1 MVFRTRVELLKCTSR
16 DTLPPEKTANDA
28 AAWHLQL
35 GDLAAKITEAFPGAS
50 TSLGG
55 DLGPRSAD
63 ALSFE
68 VPLGDGV
75 WLEGLATT
83 PYPEIG
89 SVMAVQASAAEAA
102 QFSAWL
108 RGSIVPSPDL
118 VHFTSELA
126 LNNGDDAYWVLPPH
140 GSVDEIA
147 QTLQQH
153 IDSTD
158 RL

>member
-1 MVFRTRVELLKCTSR
+1 MTAPDALRTTFSFA
-16 DTLPPEKTANDA
+16 PPVNDA

-35 GDLAAKITEAFPGAS
+35 NDLAAEIVEAFPGAS

-68 VPLGDGV
+68 VPLGGGL

-83 PYPEIG
+83 PYPGSG
-89 SVMAVQASAAEAA
+89 SVMVVQASAAEAA
-102 QFSAWL
+102 RFAVWL
-108 RGSIVPSPDL
+108 RDSFVPAPDL

-126 LNNGDDAYWVLPPH
+126 LNSGDDAYWVLAPH
-140 GSVDEIA
+140 GSIDEIA

-153 IDSTD
+153 IDSTG
-158 RL
+158 RS

>member
-1 MVFRTRVELLKCTSR
+1 MTDQDALRTTFSFA
-16 DTLPPEKTANDA
+16 PPVNDA

-35 GDLAAKITEAFPGAS
+35 DDLAAKITEAFPGAS

-63 ALSFE
+63 ALTFE

-89 SVMAVQASAAEAA
+89 SIMVMQASAAEVA
-102 QFSAWL
+102 QFAAWL
-108 RGSIVPSPDL
+108 RDSFVPSPDL

-140 GSVDEIA
+140 GSVDEIT

-158 RL
+158 RS

>member
-1 MVFRTRVELLKCTSR
+1 MTDPDALRTTFSFA
-16 DTLPPEKTANDA
+16 PPVDDA
-28 AAWHLQL
+28 AAWHLRL
-35 GDLAAKITEAFPGAS
+35 DDLAAKITEAFPGSS

-68 VPLGDGV
+68 VPLGDGL

-89 SVMAVQASAAEAA
+89 SVMVMQASAAEAA
-102 QFSAWL
+102 RFAAWL
-108 RGSIVPSPDL
+108 RDSFVPAPDL

-126 LNNGDDAYWVLPPH
+126 LNNGDDAYWVLPAH
-140 GSVDEIA
+140 GSIDEIE

-153 IDSTD
+153 IDATD
-158 RL
+158 RS

>member
-1 MVFRTRVELLKCTSR
+1 MTDQDALRTTFSFA
-16 DTLPPEKTANDA
+16 PPVNDA

-35 GDLAAKITEAFPGAS
+35 DDLAAKITEAFPGAS

-89 SVMAVQASAAEAA
+89 SVMVMQASAAEAA
-102 QFSAWL
+102 QFAAWL
-108 RGSIVPSPDL
+108 RDSIVPSPYL

>member
-1 MVFRTRVELLKCTSR
+1 MTDQDALRTTFSFA
-16 DTLPPEKTANDA
+16 PPVNDA

-35 GDLAAKITEAFPGAS
+35 DDLAAKITEAFPGAS
-50 TSLGG
+50 TSLGA

-89 SVMAVQASAAEAA
+89 SVMVMQASAVEAA
-102 QFSAWL
+102 QFAAWL
-108 RGSIVPSPDL
+108 RDSFVPSPDL

-126 LNNGDDAYWVLPPH
+126 LNKGDDAYWVLPPH

-153 IDSTD
+153 IDATD
-158 RL
+158 RS

>member
-1 MVFRTRVELLKCTSR
+1 MTDQDALRTTFSFA
-16 DTLPPEKTANDA
+16 PPINDA

-35 GDLAAKITEAFPGAS
+35 DDLANKVIEAFPGAS

-55 DLGPRSAD
+55 DQGPRSAD

-89 SVMAVQASAAEAA
+89 SVMVMHASAAEAA
-102 QFSAWL
+102 QLGIWL
-108 RGSIVPSPDL
+108 RDSFVPSPDL

-126 LNNGDDAYWVLPPH
+126 LSNGDDTSWALPPPA
-140 GSVDEIA
+140 SVDEIA
-147 QTLQQH
+147 RTLQQH
-153 IDSTD
+153 MEATD
-158 RL
+158 RS

>member
-1 MVFRTRVELLKCTSR
+1 MTDSDALRTTFSFA
-16 DTLPPEKTANDA
+16 PPVDDA
-28 AAWHLQL
+28 AAWHLRL
-35 GDLAAKITEAFPGAS
+35 DDLAAKITEAFPGSS
-50 TSLGG
+50 TSMRG

-68 VPLGDGV
+68 VPLGDGL

-89 SVMAVQASAAEAA
+89 SVVVMQASAVEAA
-102 QFSAWL
+102 RFAVWL
-108 RGSIVPSPDL
+108 RDSFVPAPDL
-118 VHFTSELA
+118 IHFTSELA
-126 LNNGDDAYWVLPPH
+126 LNNGDDAYWVLPTH
-140 GSVDEIA
+140 GSIDEIA

-153 IDSTD
+153 IDAND

>member
-1 MVFRTRVELLKCTSR
+1 MTDQDALRTTFSFA
-16 DTLPPEKTANDA
+16 PPVDDA
-28 AAWHLQL
+28 AAWHLRL
-35 GDLAAKITEAFPGAS
+35 DDLAAKIVEACSGAS

-89 SVMAVQASAAEAA
+89 SVMVLQTSAAEAA
-102 QFSAWL
+102 QFAAWL
-108 RGSIVPSPDL
+108 RDSFVPSPDL

-126 LNNGDDAYWVLPPH
+126 LNNGDDAYWVIPPY

-153 IDSTD
+153 IDAND

>member
-1 MVFRTRVELLKCTSR
+1 MTDPDALRTTFSFA
-16 DTLPPEKTANDA
+16 PPVDDA
-28 AAWHLQL
+28 AAWHLRL
-35 GDLAAKITEAFPGAS
+35 DHLAAEITEAFPGSS

-55 DLGPRSAD
+55 DLGPRSAK
-63 ALSFE
+63 ALTFE

-89 SVMAVQASAAEAA
+89 SVMVMQASAAEAA
-102 QFSAWL
+102 QFAAWL
-108 RGSIVPSPDL
+108 RDSFVPSPDL

-140 GSVDEIA
+140 GSVDEITQA
-147 QTLQQH
+147 LQQH

-158 RL
+158 RS

>member
-1 MVFRTRVELLKCTSR
+1 MTDEEALRTTFSFA
-16 DTLPPEKTANDA
+16 PPVNDA
-28 AAWHLQL
+28 AAWNLRL
-35 GDLAAKITEAFPGAS
+35 DDLAAKIVESFPGAS
-50 TSLGG
+50 TSFGE

-83 PYPEIG
+83 PYPKIG
-89 SVMAVQASAAEAA
+89 SVMVIQASAAEAA
-102 QFSAWL
+102 RFAVWL
-108 RGSIVPSPDL
+108 RDSFAPSSDL

-126 LNNGDDAYWVLPPH
+126 LNNGDDTYWVLPPH

-147 QTLQQH
+147 RTLQEH
-153 IDSTD
+153 IDSSD
-158 RL
+158 RP